1 MTGSDNV
8 CYVVE
13 NKGLS
18 GGDDSIAFPER
29 QVAQPDQPSS
39 GAPLVCALFATPLT
53 GRQRVACSPS
63 CRAKLMHILHPQQG
77 SGNHNFKGWR
87 SKQPILYTSKFKHA
101 NPEKVRAHQAVAA
114 ATRKGTLVRPEACSA
129 CSAAC
134 RPDAHHEDYT
144 KPLAV
149 VWLCRRC
156 HGVRD
161 RSLAARR
168 ADSARAASTGAG
180 APRASRVQAGRSD
193 RVNLAVSSPAK
204 NAARLA

>member
-8 CYVVE
+8 CYVAE

-18 GGDDSIAFPER
+18 GANDSITFQKQQTP
-29 QVAQPDQPSS
+29 QPAQPS
-39 GAPLVCALFATPLT
+39 GGTSLVCAVCATPLT
-53 GRQRVACSPS
+53 GRQRVACSPA
-63 CRAKLMHILHPQQG
+63 CRGKWMHILHPQQG

-114 ATRKGTLVRPEACSA
+114 ATRKGALVRPEACSV

-204 NAARLA
+204 SAAQLS